1 MIGYGK
7 LLLRDYGE
15 KPESAVLRTEME
27 SGAKQA
33 KIRSKQLVSRPVVID
48 YSKAEY
54 GQFKTWFSATLAY
67 GANWFYWT
75 DPRDGV
81 SKLVRIVRGEY
92 DAKSYLKSQGDELRW
107 EVSLSLES
115 WE

>member
-33 KIRSKQLVSRPVVID
+33 QVRSLQLVARPAVID
-48 YSKAEY
+48 YSSIEY
-54 GQFKTWFSATLAY
+54 GQFKTWYRDTLAR
-67 GANWFYWT
+67 GSAWFFLI
-75 DPRDGV
+75 DPRDGI
-81 SKLVRIVRGEY
+81 SKLTRIVRGEY
-92 DAKSYLKSQGDELRW
+92 DSKSYIKSQGDELRW
-107 EVSLSLES
+107 EVSLVLEI